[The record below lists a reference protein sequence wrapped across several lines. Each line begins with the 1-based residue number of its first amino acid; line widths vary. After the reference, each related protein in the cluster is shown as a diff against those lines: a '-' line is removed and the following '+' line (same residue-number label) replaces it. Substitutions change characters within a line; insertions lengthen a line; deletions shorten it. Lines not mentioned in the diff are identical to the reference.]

1 MIILTPTYNFPD
13 CIPQPIAIAE
23 GGAVAVDCTINATGL
38 IGELTG
44 VFGATRE
51 THERGIKKINGVNF
65 LFLSSRVSRA
75 LCQKLQ

>member
-1 MIILTPTYNFPD
+1 MKHFTHGFRFTFTDEPNAHDMIILTPTYNFPD

-51 THERGIKKINGVNF
+51 THERGIKEK
-65 LFLSSRVSRA
+65 
-75 LCQKLQ
+75 